1 MMNAGFWHKVPVV
14 RLFIPFVLGVGIAMF
29 ATLPIPFIVGLL
41 FLSAA
46 GCVYFYFYNPSLRMG
61 WMPACFA
68 YVCMFTCGILLH
80 HLQDIR
86 IRSDYFENIANSKW
100 AVVRI
105 SEQPVARKK
114 SWKSGAEIIGIIDSS
129 GKVHAVR
136 GKLLVYIQ
144 KSDSLA
150 PVSYADRLLIP
161 MHVLKQV
168 APPQN
173 PGEFNYK
180 RYLAFHHCYH
190 QVYLRHAQYAKLAIP
205 AEPTIYTYIYN
216 TQAYFKHVLAT
227 YVQSKNEMGIAQALL
242 YGYDDDIDEETV
254 QAFANTGTLHVLA
267 VSGMHVGIIFMIL
280 NTLLKTLDRNRYT
293 KWLKAV
299 ISLLILWIYSLLCGM
314 SPSILRA
321 TVMFSFIVLS
331 NTINRPANIYNT
343 LAASAFLLMLFDC
356 NIIANVGFQLSYMAV
371 LGIVFL
377 QPYIYQMLIFHSWAG
392 NQIWK
397 ITSVS
402 VAAQVATS
410 PIGILYFHQFPNVFL
425 FSNLFII
432 PLTTIILYGCLLL
445 MAISP
450 IHLLASILGYV
461 IYLVIAFT
469 NTLVL
474 WVEKI
479 PYAYIEGLQISIPQT
494 LLLYAMAAS
503 IIAYF
508 LRHEQLWFKSF
519 LVFSFCFVCITSY
532 TSIQQ
537 HKQFDLTVYNVSS
550 HTAIR
555 ITRSRDSY
563 ILADSALYMDKEKK
577 RFHLQQ
583 HIWNSGIESDV
594 FEPIDERPRIIKAGN
609 ARLLVLTKQPLK
621 SHKFADSVDMVIC
634 ATSYPVQKLLHIP
647 SRIFILTSAMGLKQ
661 AERLKQ
667 KLLMAGREVVSVR
680 ETGAFQLSLH
690 EYEN

>member
-29 ATLPIPFIVGLL
+29 AEFPMPLIIGLL
-41 FLSAA
+41 ALSIA
-46 GCVYFYFYNPSLRMG
+46 GCVYFYFYNPSLRLG
-61 WMPACFA
+61 WIPACFA
-68 YVCMFTCGILLH
+68 YLCMFSCGIVLH
-80 HLQDIR
+80 FLQDIR
-86 IRSDYFENIANSKW
+86 IRSEYFEHIPRSKW

-105 SEQPVARKK
+105 SDQPVAKKK
-114 SWKSGAEIIGIIDSS
+114 SWKAGAELVGVIDSTGHTHTAI
-129 GKVHAVR
+129 GKIII
-136 GKLLVYIQ
+136 YIQ
-144 KSDSLA
+144 KTDSLS
-150 PVSYADRLLIP
+150 PVGYSDRILIP
-161 MHVLKQV
+161 VRVLKQV

-190 QVYLRHAQYAKLAIP
+190 QAYLRQGQYAVSAIP
-205 AEPTIYTYIYN
+205 AKPTLYTYIYA
-216 TQAYFKHVLAT
+216 TQSYFKYVLAK

-280 NTLLKTLDRNRYT
+280 NTLLKSFDRNRYT
-293 KWLKAV
+293 KWLKAI

-321 TVMFSFIVLS
+321 TVMFSFIIVS
-331 NTINRPANIYNT
+331 NTIDRPANIYNT

-377 QPYIYQMLIFHSWAG
+377 QPYIYNMLIMHTWVG

-402 VAAQVATS
+402 IAAQIATS

-445 MAISP
+445 MAISS
-450 IHLLASILGYV
+450 IHILASIVGYI
-461 IYLVIAFT
+461 IYLIISFT

-479 PYAYIEGLQISIPQT
+479 PYAYIEGIQISIPQT
-494 LLLYAMAAS
+494 LVLYAMAATL
-503 IIAYF
+503 IAYF
-508 LRHEQLWFKSF
+508 LRHEIYWFKLF
-519 LVFSFCFVCITSY
+519 LALCLCFMCISSY
-532 TSIQQ
+532 TYIKQQ
-537 HKQFDLTVYNVSS
+537 MQYDLTVYHVSGHS
-550 HTAIR
+550 AIR
-555 ITRSRDSY
+555 ITRNDHSY
-563 ILADSALYMDKEKK
+563 ILADSALYLDREKK

-583 HIWNSGIESDV
+583 HIWSSGIVNEMY
-594 FEPIDERPRIIKAGN
+594 EPMDERPRYIKAGN
-609 ARLLVLTKQPLK
+609 ARILVLSNQRLK
-621 SHKFADSVDMVIC
+621 THTFADSINMVIC
-634 ATSYPVQKLLHIP
+634 TAAYPDKKLLQLP
-647 SRIFILTSAMGLKQ
+647 SRKFILTSAIGAKQ
-661 AERLKQ
+661 AEVLKN
-667 KLLMAGREVVSVR
+667 KLVLADREVVSVR

-690 EYEN
+690 EYGN